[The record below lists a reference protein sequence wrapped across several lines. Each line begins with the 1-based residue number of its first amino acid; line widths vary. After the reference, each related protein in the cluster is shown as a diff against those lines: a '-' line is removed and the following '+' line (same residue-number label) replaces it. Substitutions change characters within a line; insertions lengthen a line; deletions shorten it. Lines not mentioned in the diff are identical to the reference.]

1 MAFDPLKLGLESH
14 YTPAQRRVIRRL
26 IQEDFNHS
34 GQKLPTYMK
43 LVGKLLIPA
52 GLPDEWLKKLLY
64 QTLAT
69 MLNGTSTP
77 RHEFW
82 ACLHLY
88 LNKKYGDIG
97 ISETGPADIAVIGK
111 ALVRFGTV
119 ENCDFTGGAF
129 RIYDSTAIRLTP
141 KNQYHHVAVVH
152 RQEPLDEGIDNRGEA
167 VYTIYEGAA
176 VCKDKHVF
184 IVMRNLTTRA
194 LKSIEKD
201 VGDLTELIDP
211 DMTMRLDQ
219 LLEAT

>member
-14 YTPAQRRVIRRL
+14 YTPAQRRIIRRL
-26 IQEDFNHS
+26 IQEDFDHS

-77 RHEFW
+77 RYEFW

-88 LNKKYGDIG
+88 LTKKYGDIG

-111 ALVRFGTV
+111 ALIRFGGVDEIDQTPG
-119 ENCDFTGGAF
+119 TF
-129 RIYDSTAIRLTP
+129 RLHEHAAIRLASGSGY
-141 KNQYHHVAVVH
+141 QRVAIIH
-152 RQEPLDEGIDNRGEA
+152 RQESLDEDSAA
-167 VYTIYEGAA
+167 VYTVYEGAA
-176 VCKDKHVF
+176 VEQDEDIF

-194 LKSIEKD
+194 LKTIEKKRT
-201 VGDLTELIDP
+201 DLTELIDP
-211 DMTMRLDQ
+211 DMTTRLDQ